1 MTNDEWKKIVAA
13 KTLLGLPDQATLAE
27 IKKAYRRLSKE
38 HHPDLARHREK
49 GATGQE
55 GLKLEMHSLT
65 EACRILLEYGKKYKI
80 PLVPGED
87 QPLEGEDWWMERF
100 GDDPLWSPGRGK

>member
-13 KTLLGLPDQATLAE
+13 KNLLGLPDQATLAE

-38 HHPDLARHREK
+38 HHPDLARHRPE
-49 GATGQE
+49 GPGGTEGQR
-55 GLKLEMHSLT
+55 LEMHSLT
-65 EACRILLEYGKKYKI
+65 EACQILLEYGKKYRI

-100 GDDPLWSPGRGK
+100 GDVWGPRPRK

>member
-13 KTLLGLPDQATLAE
+13 KNLLGLPDQATLAE
-27 IKKAYRRLSKE
+27 IKKSYRRLSKE
-38 HHPDLARHREK
+38 HHPDLAHHRE
-49 GATGQE
+49 GPE
-55 GLKLEMHSLT
+55 GPKLEMHRLT
-65 EACRILLEYGKKYKI
+65 EAYQILLEYGKKYKI

-100 GDDPLWSPGRGK
+100 GDDPLWSPGRPR